1 MSNHQT
7 NLVPQKKPEL
17 NKPWRVT
24 TKMAAVFSG
33 QIRYLDEYLDDLT
46 SIKKNLGLIQA
57 PWTPETGVAWGESLL
72 SLIFKGLKLS
82 LLKVFLIFGGWL

>member
-1 MSNHQT
+1 MHFST
-7 NLVPQKKPEL
+7 TKYGCLTIKPGPQKKTRAKQALESHHQ
-17 NKPWRVT
+17 NGCR
-24 TKMAAVFSG
+24 FSG

-72 SLIFKGLKLS
+72 SLIFKG
-82 LLKVFLIFGGWL
+82 VF